1 MVLSNLYFWSARV
14 EKGGRRYYT
23 GLSGVEN
30 FDRQYV
36 RNFGAV

>member
-1 MVLSNLYFWSARV
+1 MVLPI
-14 EKGGRRYYT
+14 YT
-23 GLSGVEN
+23 FGQPVLRKVAEDITGVEN